1 MTIRGRLMLT
11 ASWLACRLP
20 EGPLYGLAELIGEL
34 WYRLTPGRAAQARRN
49 LRRVVQALAAS
60 GRGSASVRAAASDPR
75 ALERLVRSAY
85 RHAARYYVEVARN
98 PSVTPAF
105 VDERLQLDTPELIAE
120 AVVPGKAV
128 LFVGLHFGS
137 VEMAVIFLAFRV
149 GETVTP
155 METIEDAGL
164 QAYFERTR
172 GVAGIR
178 LVGLREARREL
189 THALRNGI
197 PVGLVGDRDL
207 TGGGTLVPLFGAPAL
222 MPMGPAMLAVETGVP
237 TYGMTVRRAGDGHFR
252 GKIIPIDVPAE
263 GTRRERV
270 TTTMTRLAAA
280 FEDLI
285 ADAPD
290 QWWAVFFPIWPDLE
304 AEAGGTGDHGR
315 DARGPR
321 RQAGRSRG
329 SGMTDASDPTP
340 RLGRADLHIHTLASD
355 GTAGIAAILDHVQTR
370 TDLDVIA
377 ITDHERIDA
386 AVAAQAIA
394 RDRGLRAEVVVGEEV
409 TTLGGHL
416 LGLYLD
422 RPIRPYRSLRTS
434 ILAVHEAGGLAIPA
448 HPLVPYPLCAQG
460 WVLRRLLEDPD
471 PAARPDALETFNP
484 TSLGKPWHRRVVRF
498 ADDNGLAHVGNSD
511 AHALEAIGT
520 GWTTFPG
527 STAAELR
534 HAIETGT
541 TEHGG
546 TFHETAG
553 QLGTFGNQLRKR
565 GRDARDE
572 VAGRVRRD
580 GTGRDHGYPGGRLRP
595 PRYESGI
602 EPGSTERR

>member
-20 EGPLYGLAELIGEL
+20 EGPLYGFAELIGEL

-105 VDERLQLDTPELIAE
+105 VDERLALDTPELIAE

-237 TYGMTVRRAGDGHFR
+237 TYGMTVRRAGRGHFR

-304 AEAGGTGDHGR
+304 AEAGAAGDDGDR
-315 DARGPR
+315 RPPTTARAPEGQRHDR
-321 RQAGRSRG
+321 RHR
-329 SGMTDASDPTP
+329 P

-355 GTAGIAAILDHVQTR
+355 GTAGIAAILDHVETR

-434 ILAVHEAGGLAIPA
+434 ILAVHEAGPGVEIESSRWPPERDLSSPTTTSARRPRSRAIA
-448 HPLVPYPLCAQG
+448 
-460 WVLRRLLEDPD
+460 W
-471 PAARPDALETFNP
+471 AA
-484 TSLGKPWHRRVVRF
+484 
-498 ADDNGLAHVGNSD
+498 
-511 AHALEAIGT
+511 
-520 GWTTFPG
+520 
-527 STAAELR
+527 TAASIR
-534 HAIETGT
+534 
-541 TEHGG
+541 
-546 TFHETAG
+546 
-553 QLGTFGNQLRKR
+553 
-565 GRDARDE
+565 
-572 VAGRVRRD
+572 
-580 GTGRDHGYPGGRLRP
+580 
-595 PRYESGI
+595 S
-602 EPGSTERR
+602 